1 MRYLSV
7 LIFTIIF
14 SNSVFSQELQCNIQ
28 INSSQ
33 ITGTN
38 KLVFQAM
45 QRDIYEFMNTRNWT
59 NHVFATEERIECNIM
74 ITISRQTTSLFE
86 GELLVQIRRPV
97 FNSSYTTV
105 LLNHLDQNFEF
116 EYVEFEKL
124 EFNENAYTSELTSVL
139 AYYAYIILGYD
150 YDTYSPMGGNPYF
163 EKALNVLN
171 IAQNANRTGW
181 KAYESNQKNRYWL
194 ITNIMDKNYEQ
205 LRMVYYNFHRQGL
218 DVMYEK
224 INEGRTQITESL
236 YELQKLYRKKP
247 DQSMVYYNL
256 FFTAKAD
263 EIVNI
268 YSEAFPDEK
277 ARVYTLLNEIDNQNS
292 AKYQKL
298 RTTQ

>member
-224 INEGRTQITESL
+224 INEGRTQITNPYTNYKNYIERNRINRWFITICF
-236 YELQKLYRKKP
+236 LQQKPTKL
-247 DQSMVYYNL
+247 
-256 FFTAKAD
+256 
-263 EIVNI
+263 
-268 YSEAFPDEK
+268 
-277 ARVYTLLNEIDNQNS
+277 
-292 AKYQKL
+292 
-298 RTTQ
+298 